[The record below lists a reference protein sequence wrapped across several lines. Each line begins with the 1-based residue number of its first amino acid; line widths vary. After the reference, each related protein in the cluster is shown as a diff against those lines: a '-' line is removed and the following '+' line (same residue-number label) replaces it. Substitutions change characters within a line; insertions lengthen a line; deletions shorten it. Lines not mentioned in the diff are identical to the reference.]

1 MRVKDLKEL
10 AKIIELAQDTLRMRF
25 VTPESLGRPGRH
37 GYYACDT
44 YKAGLEAAAQVTN
57 LPQEHVIVEGLA
69 QLVYLLNS
77 ELWNDMQGW
86 NADILKLPEEGD
98 K

>member
-1 MRVKDLKEL
+1 MRIEDLKEL
-10 AKIIELAQDTLRMRF
+10 AKIIELSQLIQEESF
-25 VTPESLGRPGRH
+25 VQPDSMGPGRH
-37 GYYACDT
+37 VYYACDT

-86 NADILKLPEEGD
+86 NADILKLSEEV
-98 K
+98 

>member
-1 MRVKDLKEL
+1 MRIEDLKDL
-10 AKIIELAQDTLRMRF
+10 AKIISLAQDIQEKSF
-25 VTPESLGRPGRH
+25 GPPESLGPGRH
-37 GYYACDT
+37 GYYACDV

>member
-1 MRVKDLKEL
+1 MRVKDLKDL
-10 AKIIELAQDTLRMRF
+10 ANIIALAQDIREKSY
-25 VTPESLGRPGRH
+25 VRPDSYGPGQH
-37 GYYACDT
+37 GHFMCDM
-44 YKAGLEAAAQVTN
+44 YSAALKAAEQVTN
-57 LPQEHVIVEGLA
+57 LPHEHVLVEGIA